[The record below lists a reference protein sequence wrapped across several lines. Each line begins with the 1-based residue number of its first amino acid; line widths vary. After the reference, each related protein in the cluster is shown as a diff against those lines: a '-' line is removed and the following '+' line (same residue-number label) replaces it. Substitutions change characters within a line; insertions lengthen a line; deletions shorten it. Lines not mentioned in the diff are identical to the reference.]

1 MKKEIRNILR
11 KNVVKEREEK
21 EPPLGGIPKKAVELM
36 IEKGKLQRYH
46 PKKLLGQK
54 GKTKIDALNP

>member
-1 MKKEIRNILR
+1 
-11 KNVVKEREEK
+11 
-21 EPPLGGIPKKAVELM
+21 PPLGGIPKKAVELM

-54 GKTKIDALNP
+54 GKTKIDALNPNPKAL